1 MIRPD
6 MAQLDIEAHQK
17 RVERDVHM
25 LLFVFAVSVA
35 FAVCVGIGLGYLIWG
50 MM

>member
-6 MAQLDIEAHQK
+6 MAQLDIDHHK

-25 LLFVFAVSVA
+25 LLGVFAVSIA
-35 FAVCVGIGLGYLIWG
+35 FAVCLGIGLGYLIWG
-50 MM
+50 TA

>member
-6 MAQLDIEAHQK
+6 MAQLDIDHQK

-25 LLFVFAVSVA
+25 LLGVFAVSIA
-35 FAVCVGIGLGYLIWG
+35 FAVCLGIGLGYLIWG
-50 MM
+50 TT